1 MPEHSKDSY
10 KPEIAFA
17 KLQNYLS
24 VQLIIMEVQE
34 EKTYFNSL
42 TSPKSFH
49 LIMEVHN
56 KFDYIFLKIFV
67 NKYEEQK
74 LALSLGQM
82 LHC

>member
-1 MPEHSKDSY
+1 
-10 KPEIAFA
+10 
-17 KLQNYLS
+17 
-24 VQLIIMEVQE
+24 MEVQE

-82 LHC
+82 LHCWLSTTIIQTNWWGCNWEMKCTTKL